1 LQLGFPEQKVE
12 QHFRA
17 TFELDDSMP
26 VPAAVAAFA
35 PAFRSAWRR
44 ADGTPVTIKAFP
56 DSGLKNRILAEAGSH
71 SKKKTGPTLHTAAP
85 RRLPVTFPHSNV
97 FW

>member
-1 LQLGFPEQKVE
+1 MA
-12 QHFRA
+12 HDFRA
-17 TFELDDSMP
+17 TFQLDDSMP

-35 PAFRSAWRR
+35 PVFRSAWRR

-71 SKKKTGPTLHTAAP
+71 SKKNKQYQPSTP
-85 RRLPVTFPHSNV
+85 RLPVGSPSPSLTNV